1 MAKIKAVLML
11 SIFWMHHRVDLHL
24 FWLLIHVCCTIFYL
38 VLEAE
43 SFYLKMRQ
51 ENIFF
56 KKKIFKGKY
65 F

>member
-1 MAKIKAVLML
+1 
-11 SIFWMHHRVDLHL
+11 MHHRVDLHL